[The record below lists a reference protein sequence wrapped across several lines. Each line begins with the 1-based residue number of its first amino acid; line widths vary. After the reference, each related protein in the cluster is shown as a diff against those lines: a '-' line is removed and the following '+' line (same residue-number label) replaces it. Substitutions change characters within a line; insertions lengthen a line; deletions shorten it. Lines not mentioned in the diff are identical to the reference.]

1 MNIKTDSIID
11 IIEVTLNKKIDEVT
25 INDLDYVK
33 YLRVCKNTIDDI
45 LTVDSNDL
53 KLFKNLLELSIE
65 GCMIDTLF
73 IDNISKLTNLTKIS
87 FINCEFVD
95 DAKDYFENL
104 KIDTLVL
111 NTVLGLNDI
120 TFANINKLV
129 LINCDFNIIVNNIDV
144 LDISRSLDIKI
155 DLVNSYFKEIIISS
169 YHTVDNYLNNEC
181 KISIKNDYDEVIKVI
196 DNG

>member
-11 IIEVTLNKKIDEVT
+11 IIEITLNKKIDEIT
-25 INDLDYVK
+25 INDLDHVE
-33 YLRVCKNTIDDI
+33 YLRICKNTIDDI

-73 IDNISKLTNLTKIS
+73 IDNISRLTSLKKIS
-87 FINCEFVD
+87 FINCDFVD
-95 DAKDYFENL
+95 DVKDFFENL
-104 KIDTLVL
+104 IIDTLVL
-111 NTVLGLNDI
+111 NTVEGLNNI
-120 TFANINKLV
+120 TFSNINKLV
-129 LINCDFNIIVNNIDV
+129 LINCDFNITINNIDV

-155 DLVNSYFKEIIISS
+155 DLVNSYFKEIVISN
-169 YHTVDNYLNNEC
+169 YHTVDDYLNRKC